1 MDHRVLVVDDD
12 SLLRRII
19 GLNLTKRGLLVR
31 EASSCETAVYA
42 LADAAPD
49 VLILD
54 LNLPDGD
61 GREVLRELHRRGFN
75 IPTLVMTAAP
85 MPPGFLGDLRPQS
98 FLRKPFVI
106 ETLLERVWQAMPA
119 APETHGLGQWLGE
132 LRTACKTLAG
142 SAAHDVRSLSLLLPP
157 PLADRADPL
166 PIRLAESLTEEY
178 DLSARVE
185 FWQGMIRVQL
195 TRRAEPQRRGE
206 GVAR

>member
-31 EASSCETAVYA
+31 EASSCETAVDA

-61 GREVLRELHRRGFN
+61 GREVLRELQRRGFH
-75 IPTLVMTAAP
+75 IPTLLMTAAP
-85 MPPGFLGDLRPQS
+85 VHPGFFGDLRPQS
-98 FLRKPFVI
+98 LLRKPFVI

-119 APETHGLGQWLGE
+119 APHTQGLGQWLGE
-132 LRTACKTLAG
+132 LRIACKTLVG
-142 SAAHDVRSLSLLLPP
+142 TPAHDVRAMSLLLPA

-166 PIRLAESLTEEY
+166 PIRLAESLAEEY

-185 FWQGMIRVQL
+185 LWQGMLRVQL
-195 TRRAEPQRRGE
+195 TRRAEPQRRG
-206 GVAR
+206 GRAAR